1 MFSLSFGVS
10 FLGYS
15 ERDAIPS
22 LCHSEERVA
31 RRRIFQVYTMQYY
44 VYILSNWNGKV
55 IYVGMT
61 NNLERRVNEHKSGE
75 IEGFTKKYR
84 VHKLVYFE
92 TMDDVRRAIERE
104 KEIKGWSRAKKNALI
119 AALNPDWHDLCE
131 E

>member
-1 MFSLSFGVS
+1 
-10 FLGYS
+10 
-15 ERDAIPS
+15 
-22 LCHSEERVA
+22 
-31 RRRIFQVYTMQYY
+31 MQYY

-119 AALNPDWHDLCE
+119 AALNPDWHDL
-131 E
+131 

>member
-1 MFSLSFGVS
+1 
-10 FLGYS
+10 
-15 ERDAIPS
+15 
-22 LCHSEERVA
+22 
-31 RRRIFQVYTMQYY
+31 MQYY